1 MKVFENLRDLAPY
14 VGQQIGTSNWLLIT
28 QERVNQFAKVAGD
41 DQWIHV
47 DVERAKKE
55 SPFGQTIVHGF
66 LTLAFAP
73 KFVQEIFFIKNLKM
87 KINYGLN
94 KIRFPSALLVGSRVR
109 MHLELMEYRELKGS
123 VETVIKYVFEC
134 EGQEKPVCVAEQIN
148 RWI

>member
-73 KFVQEIFFIKNLKM
+73 KFVQEIFIIKNFKM